1 MDAIKM
7 IIQTEENIDIHE
19 QNFSKKVQMTILD
32 RKFEFL
38 FKNGKKTINV
48 RNMIKSLLVALR

>member
-1 MDAIKM
+1 MAIKM

-32 RKFEFL
+32 RKFA
-38 FKNGKKTINV
+38 TIF
-48 RNMIKSLLVALR
+48 I